1 MVVVIAAVVG
11 FLSSSLGAQVD
22 LSPRGDGGIGP
33 TPNSQIA
40 AHSCDA
46 DGVCEMDNA
55 LIAGILEA
63 ETAFVEGL
71 SVHDD
76 MVVGDSLTV
85 NQGMEAYTHDGLDA
99 FRIGVDGEPLLS
111 LRVRNQNNGSQVQ
124 FLTPNGASA
133 MTIFGNGETTLQ
145 DSVISQLLIKNEMKH
160 NLFTGNDTG
169 FVCVKR
175 DGTFFRSEVSCNTL
189 E

>member
-1 MVVVIAAVVG
+1 MDKKDILIVAIIAIVASLAVSSFAPQVG
-11 FLSSSLGAQVD
+11 
-22 LSPRGDGGIGP
+22 LSPGISNVADACNGDK
-33 TPNSQIA
+33 
-40 AHSCDA
+40 
-46 DGVCEMDNA
+46 VCEMNNA
-55 LIAGILEA
+55 LIAGSLEA

-85 NQGMEAYTHDGLDA
+85 KQGIEAYTLNGNDA
-99 FRIGVDGEPLLS
+99 FRIGIVDEPLLS
-111 LRVRNQNNGSQVQ
+111 LRVKNENNVSQVQ